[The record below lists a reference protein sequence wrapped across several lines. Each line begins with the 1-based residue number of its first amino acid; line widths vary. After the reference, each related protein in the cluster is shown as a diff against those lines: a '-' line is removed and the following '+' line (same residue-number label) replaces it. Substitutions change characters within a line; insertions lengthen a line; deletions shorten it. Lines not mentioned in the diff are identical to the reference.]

1 MGFFSTVL
9 NFSLIYLE
17 IYPTIVRGGRIHIAR
32 GFMLKRMYYLDN
44 LRVFLTMLV
53 IVFHTSI
60 AYGGSGSW
68 YFEDVDKSQLNATM
82 VILTIFTA
90 VCQAFFMALFFFIS
104 GYFTP
109 KSYDRKGPF
118 RFLSDRLLRLG
129 IPMVL
134 YMLWIGPSTIYLAEY
149 RHEQTY
155 TEFFRESIL
164 HFKIINFGP
173 LWFAEALIYFAF
185 FYVLYLMIFKKSEDA
200 SARSIAFPTGARLL
214 GFALGSGLAAFLTRF
229 IFPLGTGPMELQLGY
244 FPLYILLFIAG
255 ILAYR
260 HNWLEQIP
268 SLLSKIWLRTA
279 LILIPVF
286 PLLLILTG
294 ALNGNLTYS
303 GGFHLQA
310 FLYAMWE
317 PFICFG
323 ICLGLLFLFRRR
335 MNKASRIMER
345 LAKLA
350 FTAYIIHPVVVVSCT
365 LVMHHV
371 DLAPLLKLIIV
382 APVSVV
388 LTFAASQ
395 VIYKIPY
402 ASRIL

>member
-1 MGFFSTVL
+1 
-9 NFSLIYLE
+9 
-17 IYPTIVRGGRIHIAR
+17 
-32 GFMLKRMYYLDN
+32 MLKRLYYLDN

-60 AYGGSGSW
+60 AYGGAGSW
-68 YFEDVDKSQLNATM
+68 YYEDVDKSQINATII
-82 VILTIFTA
+82 VLTIFTA
-90 VCQAFFMALFFFIS
+90 VCQAFFMALFFFVS

-109 KSYDRKGPF
+109 KSYDRKGPL

-134 YMLWIGPSTIYLAEY
+134 YMLWLGPTTIYLAKY
-149 RHEQTY
+149 RDEQTY
-155 TEFFRESIL
+155 AEFFRESIM
-164 HFKIINFGP
+164 HVKKINFGP
-173 LWFAEALIYFAF
+173 LWFAEALIYFAL
-185 FYVLYLMIFKKSEDA
+185 FYVLYRMIFKKSEDT
-200 SARSIAFPTGARLL
+200 STRPIAFPVGARLL

-229 IFPLGTGPMELQLGY
+229 VFPLGTGPLELQLGY
-244 FPLYILLFIAG
+244 FPLYILLYIAG

-268 SLLSKIWLRTA
+268 SLLSKVWLRTA

-286 PLLLILTG
+286 PLLLIVTG
-294 ALNGNLTYS
+294 ALSGNLTYS
-303 GGFHLQA
+303 GGLHLQA

-323 ICLGLLFLFRRR
+323 VSLGLLCLFQRR
-335 MNKASRIMER
+335 MNKASRLMDR
-345 LAKLA
+345 LSKLA
-350 FTAYIIHPVVVVSCT
+350 YTAYIIHPVVVVSST
-365 LVMHHV
+365 LLMHQV
-371 DLAPLLKLIIV
+371 NLAPLLKFIIV

-388 LTFAASQ
+388 LTFAAAQ

-402 ASRIL
+402 ADRIL